1 MNIRIFILMFL
12 FISASYI
19 IYGQNI
25 DIKAVE
31 EIFEEYEEICERDN
45 GNLWGLSLYGPLMFV
60 ERESRIIIANTA
72 DKYGV
77 LKRMNGVYQGTLPE
91 NRGIANTTF
100 NWNGMQ
106 WTMVMWP
113 PSDNIFERNQLIF
126 HESFHSVQVKQGI
139 FLVNTENPHL
149 DTKEGRIW
157 LQLEWLALLDAL
169 NTIENEESIQDALIF
184 RQYRRSL
191 FQNSD
196 STENALELLEGIPEY
211 TGIKLSG
218 RDSLETLEYFSD
230 MVEVARNRSSFY
242 RTFPYTSGPLYCYLL
257 DRKNVNWRN
266 SIKEIDDL
274 GKYLRIDY
282 SIQLPANLKLEAE
295 KRIRKYKGEE
305 LIAQEN
311 ELEKEINIKK
321 ENIILTFVQG
331 SILSLPIK
339 KPNMEFSP
347 LNMIAINELG
357 TYYKT
362 LRIVDVWGI
371 LEVDNGAFINKNW
384 SAVHVI
390 SSEIVND
397 DGRIS
402 GLGWQLKLNEGWE
415 MKPGDQTGNFHLF
428 DQRK

>member
-1 MNIRIFILMFL
+1 MFL